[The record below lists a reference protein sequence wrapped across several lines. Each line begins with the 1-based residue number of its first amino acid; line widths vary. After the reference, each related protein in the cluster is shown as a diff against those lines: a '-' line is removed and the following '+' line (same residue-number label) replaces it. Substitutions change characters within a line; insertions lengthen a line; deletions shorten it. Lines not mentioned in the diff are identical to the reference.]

1 MTQKQRALELL
12 EKLIASLAKPTS
24 LLSHSSHGGIFF
36 TVKGSSSVA
45 FQATAE
51 GGAPLAR
58 T

>member
-1 MTQKQRALELL
+1 MQA
-12 EKLIASLAKPTS
+12 
-24 LLSHSSHGGIFF
+24 IFF
-36 TVKGSSSVA
+36 TAKGSSSVA